1 MKNRRPGRLSALV
14 VLTLFAAW
22 NADAA
27 KLLGEDSY
35 KYSWSTSATLIVEG
49 TITAKRIVNSDER
62 PAPYTIVRIGIS
74 NTQRGSPSSAAVRV
88 IIEDELQLLGMHKEA
103 FQIGSTGI
111 WYLNR
116 ARQAE
121 DGVQEARLIRYINS
135 REMDADPGFMKV
147 LGEWVIEKTI
157 DQEIERS
164 ILNRIDTG
172 REEMTAAV
180 VLSLHYAPGGL
191 LDNISVKAGSGNR
204 IFDQHVLDAAINVH
218 RTLRYPQNVGDAEV
232 TILRRRP
239 KREN

>member
-1 MKNRRPGRLSALV
+1 MKNTRLGLSWPLV
-14 VLTLFAAW
+14 TLTVFATW
-22 NADAA
+22 DADAV
-27 KLLGEDSY
+27 KLLGEESY
-35 KYSWSTSATLIVEG
+35 KYSWSTSASLIVEG
-49 TITAKRIVNSDER
+49 TITARRIVDSDER

-74 NTQRGSPSSAAVRV
+74 NAQRGSPSSAAVRV
-88 IIEDELQLLGMHKEA
+88 IIEDDLQLLGMHKEA

-116 ARQAE
+116 IRQSE

-180 VLSLHYAPGGL
+180 VLSLQYAPGGL
-191 LDNISVKAGSGNR
+191 LDNISIKAGSGNR

-218 RTLRYPQNVGDAEV
+218 RTLRYPQNVGDAEI
-232 TILRRRP
+232 TIVRKRA
-239 KREN
+239 KRED